1 MRKPSNRQSR
11 REIIHSLPLRREVN
25 AVLHFM
31 QASEQRVRVGLDI
44 GFTHAGVSQLF
55 SQRGGYW
62 VSVEPTVQRRN
73 LVATVLGE
81 DRVLCSGAAGEL
93 PFEDKQFDVVVL
105 AHGMLTGGDMTE
117 NTVRECHRVLKTGG
131 IFMLTAEYRKRFGL
145 AAMFNRQR
153 LVAGAGASYSEAD
166 IFRLLKDGFDVLGF
180 RYSCRFWVQLVRQ
193 WVYHRRWSGG
203 HRPGSIWVT
212 LLYGLAQVAD
222 ALLLFWTR
230 GHQMTVYARRKGWRS
245 KNVKVLG
252 SSTPVSDAILFD
264 PLRDRRQPSFVK
276 FK

>member
-1 MRKPSNRQSR
+1 MLKTSDRQFG
-11 REIIHSLPLRREVN
+11 REIIHSLPLRREVG

-31 QASEQRVRVGLDI
+31 QISGQRVRVGLDI

-62 VSVEPTVQRRN
+62 VSVEPTMQRRN

-81 DRVLCSGAAGEL
+81 ERVLCSGADGEL

-105 AHGMLTGGDMTE
+105 AHGMLAGGDAADR
-117 NTVRECHRVLKTGG
+117 TVIECHRVLKTGG
-131 IFMLTAEYRKRFGL
+131 ILLLTAEYRKKFGL
-145 AAMFNRQR
+145 AAMFNSQH
-153 LVAGAGASYSEAD
+153 LVAGAGAGYSEAD

-180 RYSCRFWVQLVRQ
+180 RYSCRFWVQMVRQ
-193 WVYHRRWSGG
+193 WVDRRRWSGG
-203 HRPGSIWVT
+203 RRPGSVWVK
-212 LLYGLAQVAD
+212 LLYGMAMVAD
-222 ALLLFWTR
+222 VPLFWTR

-245 KNVKVLG
+245 NNAKVLG
-252 SSTPVSDAILFD
+252 SNMPVSDAILFD
-264 PLRDRRQPSFVK
+264 PLRDGGKASFIK